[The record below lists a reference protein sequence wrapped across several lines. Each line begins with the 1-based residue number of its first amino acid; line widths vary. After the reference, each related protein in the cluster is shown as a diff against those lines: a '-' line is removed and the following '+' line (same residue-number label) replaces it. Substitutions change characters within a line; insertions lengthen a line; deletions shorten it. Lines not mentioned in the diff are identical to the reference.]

1 MWAYIIVQQVYQL
14 PELLLPYLLLPT
26 VPYYCYWFNYLLWLM
41 LLFLLLLLLLHQ
53 LLQQHVP
60 LLPLL
65 SDSTAAMLL
74 PKLQLL
80 ACCCYHCTTTVT
92 ATSVILI
99 SLYSFYSSSFTA
111 FLGYWL
117 NLALG
122 PFHMWMK
129 SVVYSHKIVH
139 IKTIHRGCA
148 FETEKLNDS
157 HLFEDFPYHWRYVA
171 SYIINTNCDISI
183 LCPSPVH

>member
-1 MWAYIIVQQVYQL
+1 
-14 PELLLPYLLLPT
+14 
-26 VPYYCYWFNYLLWLM
+26 M

-53 LLQQHVP
+53 LLQQHMP
-60 LLPLL
+60 LLLL
-65 SDSTAAMLL
+65 TVQLAMLL

-99 SLYSFYSSSFTA
+99 SPYSFYSSLNTA

-129 SVVYSHKIVH
+129 SAVYLYKIVD

-148 FETEKLNDS
+148 FETEKPIDPY
-157 HLFEDFPYHWRYVA
+157 LFEDFPYHWRYIA
-171 SYIINTNCDISI
+171 CYIINTNCDISI